1 MSSTRHSSSL
11 AYPKALEPINHERRG
26 TKVTQHLGRADFVQG
41 EVERLLKEHQQNQ
54 ELVHK
59 IGSNIYQIIYPV
71 QLRHH
76 EKMGISTR
84 EVGAPKVR
92 YRTRAS
98 SFLPSPP
105 QTPSSSSI
113 HESTMNSINL
123 HHQNHNLFGINY
135 HQNASTRTRK
145 SYNYYDA
152 ATSNDDLSKMFPGR
166 SGFDSSY
173 SGNAGSR
180 GRSRTGKH
188 FHRTSLLIKA
198 FNHKFRLD
206 LELNTQLLAPNIVQK
221 HYLPSGFAQDSHREI
236 EHCYYHGTVKDYP
249 GASAAFHTCNGV
261 SGVIHVGNETF
272 VIHPFYGG
280 DLSKHPHV
288 IFEARTKSNKGC
300 ANSGNMENWARH
312 QRNQRQNHHSGLVV
326 DQQDANGAGRYRR
339 DVSETTKYIETA
351 LVIDRSMFSKRNGS
365 TRAEVV
371 HDAIQVANIA
381 DLYFR
386 TVNTR
391 VSVVYIETWQ
401 GQNQAKIDGGQDISK
416 AISNFNDYTTRNLY
430 KIDKD
435 TTQLLTGETFAGGE
449 AGMAV
454 PDSACTAKAV
464 GISVDINTYEPH
476 LLAGTMAHMIG
487 HNIGMSHDVPRD
499 GCSCRDWHGCIMSQT
514 IVGLE
519 NVQPYK
525 FSECSEIDYT
535 VALRHGNGLCL
546 FNKPNEVVFRKNCGN
561 GIVEDDEECD
571 CGSALD
577 CDKTDPCC
585 DGITCKL
592 KKESQCATGPC
603 CDKCILKPPGVICRD
618 AHNECDLPEY
628 CNGETGQCPP
638 DVHKKNGNPCGM
650 NATGFTTGYCF
661 NGLCPTTAA
670 QCERIWGY
678 SGTGSDRVCY
688 EQFNTKGSINGHC
701 GKDAGGN
708 YIKCEPENI
717 QCGSLQC
724 KDGDRVPVEDCVE
737 PLYSKSIIS
746 IKGIEYECKS
756 MYGKTT
762 GSALPPYGLVRDGTP
777 CGDNLICVNQSCV
790 SIFPYIDQT
799 RCPSNHNNMECS
811 GNGDC
816 TNTNKCFCKFG
827 WTGPDCSIQAHI
839 TTTYASPVT
848 SSTPESLAGVMEKKT
863 TRYDHD
869 QGKVSTLAMVI
880 MLVVIVKCVFLC
892 FALMAVCYRKKTTRL
907 KYDPPYVKKPM
918 AKYVTNNAN
927 HHSQEDISP
936 DDPNKLMYSNQMHHR
951 DHKSIRRLTG
961 ASGSE
966 EDAAHSGEE
975 ETVSFIDLPPN
986 NTSKLPE
993 KGILKKHGFGLVL
1006 VDSNKEKWPDD
1017 TQSDNLE
1024 LIAQQDSTIPPSGG
1038 QAGAAVVGPVPDGM
1052 KFVNGYHEDILEALR
1067 RSAAQV
1073 PRSSANTPSGS
1084 FSEELLRKTLTD
1096 CVTNMQ
1102 MQNAPSVYPT
1112 EREYQRGS
1120 SSRTG
1125 SKENVCVPH
1134 PLLSDTTATSTL
1146 IQHHR
1151 QQQHTQDED
1160 DTPSVGPL
1168 RIRNLEDLIR
1178 QLEQHSSRHMSPN
1191 GSEDTRVSE
1200 TEIDRHYRVD
1210 SSAPC
1215 SESSHGSNQQ
1225 LAQSQKTATILPPYS
1240 SRCRPPRSDDESRFS
1255 YGGGGGGGPGSS
1267 GTGRY
1272 RHSTSRHPAHQPHSP
1287 HSFSHHTHHG
1297 HAHGHSSH
1305 AGHSSHHSSHT
1316 HLHQDEEGIYESA
1329 DPHPV
1334 HPHPHDRNALSDQ
1347 RDTNDSES
1355 DDLFQAQQQL
1365 ARWASEDV
1373 VSVVVMEQGS
1383 DSSHAQGPS
1392 SASTMHG
1399 HIQQHPSHQQQQLLH
1414 DNNSTTITTTSNVNG
1429 VPAMGSCHNITS
1441 LSHQLVNSRD
1451 YYPSP
1456 PSTETES
1463 SGSVVPPSR
1472 RGPIMQGQGPD
1483 GNHIMENTGR
1493 YPEYKH

>member
-1 MSSTRHSSSL
+1 MKHMSPLRALLL
-11 AYPKALEPINHERRG
+11 ALVMAFAESAGE
-26 TKVTQHLGRADFVQG
+26 ADYTLDDSFWNEESPVG

-54 ELVHK
+54 ELVDK
-59 IGSNIYQIIYPV
+59 IGSSYYQIIYPV

-84 EVGAPKVR
+84 EVNPPK
-92 YRTRAS
+92 
-98 SFLPSPP
+98 FL
-105 QTPSSSSI
+105 
-113 HESTMNSINL
+113 
-123 HHQNHNLFGINY
+123 GY
-135 HQNASTRTRK
+135 
-145 SYNYYDA
+145 
-152 ATSNDDLSKMFPGR
+152 
-166 SGFDSSY
+166 
-173 SGNAGSR
+173 AGSSGSGR

-280 DLSKHPHV
+280 DLSQKHPHV

-300 ANSGNMENWARH
+300 ANSGNLEWRT
-312 QRNQRQNHHSGLVV
+312 RSIRRGNHHAGLVASELV
-326 DQQDANGAGRYRR
+326 APADSREAVRYKR
-339 DVSETTKYIETA
+339 DVRETTKYIETA
-351 LVIDRSMFSKRNGS
+351 LIIDKAMFQKRNGS
-365 TRAEVV
+365 TRTEVV

-386 TVNTR
+386 TLNTR

-401 GQNQAKIDGGQDISK
+401 GQNQAQIDGGKDISK
-416 AISNFNDYTTRNLY
+416 AISNFNDYTSRNLY

-449 AGMAV
+449 VGMSV
-454 PDSACTAKAV
+454 PETVCTPKAV
-464 GISVDINTYEPH
+464 GISVDMNPYEPH

-487 HNIGMSHDVPRD
+487 HNIGMGHDDNREE
-499 GCSCRDWHGCIMSQT
+499 CICRDWHGCIMSQS

-525 FSECSEIDYT
+525 FSECSRQDYID
-535 VALRHGNGLCL
+535 ALRIGHGLCL
-546 FNKPNEVVFRKNCGN
+546 LNKPNEVELRKNCGN

-628 CNGETGQCPP
+628 CSGDSGQCPL

-650 NATGFTTGYCF
+650 NSTGFTTGYCF
-661 NGLCPTTAA
+661 NGVCPTQAA
-670 QCERIWGY
+670 QCERVWGY
-678 SGTGSDRVCY
+678 SGTGADRVCY
-688 EQFNTKGSINGHC
+688 EQFNTKGSITGHC
-701 GKDAGGN
+701 GKDISNN
-708 YIKCEPENI
+708 YVKCEPENI
-717 QCGSLQC
+717 LCGSLQC
-724 KDGDRVPVEDCVE
+724 KDGDRTPVEDCSDH
-737 PLYSKSIIS
+737 LNSRAIIS
-746 IKGIEYECKS
+746 IRGTEYECKS
-756 MYGKTT
+756 IT
-762 GSALPPYGLVRDGTP
+762 GTNSNAPPFGLVRDGTP
-777 CGDNLICVNQSCV
+777 CGDNLICVNQTCV

-799 RCPSNHNNMECS
+799 KCPTNHNNLECY

-816 TNTNKCFCKFG
+816 TNMNKCFCKFG

-839 TTTYASPVT
+839 TTTFPSPVT
-848 SSTPESLAGVMEKKT
+848 STTPESTIVMEKKT
-863 TRYDHD
+863 TRYANYH
-869 QGKVSTLAMVI
+869 GSNT
-880 MLVVIVKCVFLC
+880 VFLVGVLMSVVGGVFIT
-892 FALMAVCYRKKTTRL
+892 FALMALCYRSVVVHNNFSLCLRKKTTRL

-918 AKYVTNNAN
+918 AKYVGSVTAAN
-927 HHSQEDISP
+927 HHSQDDISLAGS
-936 DDPNKLMYSNQMHHR
+936 NKLIFGNQTTQFR
-951 DHKSIRRLTG
+951 DHKAIRRMTG
-961 ASGSE
+961 SVSEDDPTHTGGQVVVGVGGPVCGTGSSSGGGGGGSGGMTGIGGLVGPGAGGGILAINLGGAGVGPSGSG
-966 EDAAHSGEE
+966 SGALGNLGGVLG
-975 ETVSFIDLPPN
+975 TVSDVER
-986 NTSKLPE
+986 T
-993 KGILKKHGFGLVL
+993 
-1006 VDSNKEKWPDD
+1006 
-1017 TQSDNLE
+1017 
-1024 LIAQQDSTIPPSGG
+1024 
-1038 QAGAAVVGPVPDGM
+1038 M
-1052 KFVNGYHEDILEALR
+1052 KSLNGYHEDILEALR
-1067 RSAAQV
+1067 SAAQAQ
-1073 PRSSANTPSGS
+1073 RSSANTPSGS
-1084 FSEELLRKTLTD
+1084 ISEELLRKTLAE
-1096 CVTNMQ
+1096 CVGGSQLNTANVH
-1102 MQNAPSVYPT
+1102 PP
-1112 EREYQRGS
+1112 EREYAAKRNV

-1125 SKENVCVPH
+1125 SRENVCESQPH
-1134 PLLSDTTATSTL
+1134 VLNDASQTATL
-1146 IQHHR
+1146 LHHHR
-1151 QQQHTQDED
+1151 QQQQQHLVQQQQQQATGLLVDDD

-1178 QLEQHSSRHMSPN
+1178 QLEHHSSRHMSPS
-1191 GSEDTRVSE
+1191 GSEDIRMSE
-1200 TEIDRHYRVD
+1200 NEAERHYRVD
-1210 SSAPC
+1210 SSAAC

-1225 LAQSQKTATILPPYS
+1225 LAQTQKTATILPPYS
-1240 SRCRPPRSDDESRFS
+1240 SRCRPPRSDDESRFAFGS
-1255 YGGGGGGGPGSS
+1255 GPGGGIASGSAGVIGGVGGGS

-1272 RHSTSRHPAHQPHSP
+1272 RHGAGRHPSHQSHSP
-1287 HSFSHHTHHG
+1287 HSFTHHSHHS
-1297 HAHGHSSH
+1297 HAHSSHAAH

-1329 DPHPV
+1329 DPVHQAHPL
-1334 HPHPHDRNALSDQ
+1334 HPHDPRTSALDQ

-1373 VSVVVMEQGS
+1373 VSVVVMEQGT
-1383 DSSHAQGPS
+1383 DAAHAQGPS
-1392 SASTMHG
+1392 SANTTHG
-1399 HIQQHPSHQQQQLLH
+1399 HMQQHPSQQQQPLH
-1414 DNNSTTITTTSNVNG
+1414 HHQPPQPAPALVHLQQQPLPPPPPHQLIDSVNG
-1429 VPAMGSCHNITS
+1429 VPVMGSCHNINNMN
-1441 LSHQLVNSRD
+1441 HQVNSRD

-1456 PSTETES
+1456 PSTETGS
-1463 SGSVVPPSR
+1463 SGSVIQPLR
-1472 RGPIMQGQGPD
+1472 RGPITPGPGPD